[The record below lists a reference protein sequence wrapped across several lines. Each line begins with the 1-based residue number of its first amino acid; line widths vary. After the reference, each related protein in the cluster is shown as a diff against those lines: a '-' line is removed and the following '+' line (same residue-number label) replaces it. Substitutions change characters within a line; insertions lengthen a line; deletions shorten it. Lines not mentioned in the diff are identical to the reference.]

1 MMKITMKL
9 LIEMMHF
16 HFRDGRNDK
25 DESLRDILIKLEEYT
40 K

>member
-9 LIEMMHF
+9 LIELMHF
-16 HFRDGRNDK
+16 HFRDGMHDNDEK
-25 DESLRDILIKLEEYT
+25 LRDILIKLEEYT